1 MTGNISGQP
10 ITQISVEEL
19 AQRLVTNDANIQLI
33 DVREPQELALAK
45 INGFMNL
52 PLSEFTQWSE
62 QIPTLLNPDA
72 ETLVLCHHGMRSAQ
86 MCQWLM
92 AQGFTNVKNIVGG
105 IDAYSLLVDRSI
117 PQY

>member
-19 AQRLVTNDANIQLI
+19 AQRLAANDASIQLI
-33 DVREPQELALAK
+33 DVREPQEVALAK
-45 INGFMNL
+45 ISGFVNL

-62 QIPTLLNPDA
+62 QIPTKFDPDA

-92 AQGFTNVKNIVGG
+92 AQGFTNVKNIAGG
-105 IDAYSLLVDRSI
+105 IDAYSLVVDSSI